1 MKINIFNKQKKFEE
15 EVLSGEY
22 AVGDMEYSSYYK
34 DSFKRLK
41 KNKMSMFCLFV
52 ILLLF
57 LLLFLHRCLHHMIR
71 LYRIMHPF
79 YRDHPSSIYSV
90 QMSMDEIFYP
100 ELFTELEFL

>member
-52 ILLLF
+52 ILLLILIAIF
-57 LLLFLHRCLHHMIR
+57 APLLAPYDPTVQDYASILQG
-71 LYRIMHPF
+71 PT
-79 YRDHPSSIYSV
+79 SSIYSV

-100 ELFTELEFL
+100 ELFTEQEFP

>member
-15 EVLSGEY
+15 KVLSGEY

-41 KNKMSMFCLFV
+41 KNKMSM
-52 ILLLF
+52 F

-100 ELFTELEFL
+100 ELFTEQEFP